1 MKTVERTLLAAAC
14 ALVMAGCARKDQ
26 APDTSGAGS
35 SSGAEAGAAPVA
47 AGPDGG
53 VTEQQVDGGH
63 PPSDQ
68 DARGSGTFSVKL
80 KPNGDVPPDDGIVPG
95 DYTMLLAAANVV
107 SGSAGGL
114 SVELESLDD
123 KKRRQT
129 LRVMLASSGTM
140 NIGYTY
146 EDGKTLHFTH
156 PPLPFTL
163 TDANYPADPHDARGH
178 AFAIGPVVTR
188 ETMQPNGIPSRSFV
202 HFKKFKLVVTD
213 ATVAADGK
221 LTMSCTFSGTS
232 VPDPYQPPAVY
243 SISGSFKITGAP
255 LGQTFKD

>member
-1 MKTVERTLLAAAC
+1 MKTVEQTLLAAAC
-14 ALVMAGCARKDQ
+14 ALVMAGCFTKDK
-26 APDTSGAGS
+26 APDTSGSGS
-35 SSGAEAGAAPVA
+35 SSSAEAGAAPEA
-47 AGPDGG
+47 GGPDGG
-53 VTEQQVDGGH
+53 VTEQQVRP

-68 DARGSGTFSVKL
+68 GARGSGTFSVKL
-80 KPNGDVPPDDGIVPG
+80 KPNGGVPPDDGIVPG
-95 DYTMLLAAANVV
+95 DYTMRVAAANVV

-123 KKRRQT
+123 KKQRQT

-140 NIGYTY
+140 DIRYTY
-146 EDGKTLHFTH
+146 EDAKTLHFTH

-163 TDANYPADPHDARGH
+163 TDADYPASPHDARGH
-178 AFAIGPVVTR
+178 GFAIGPVVTW
-188 ETMQPNGIPSRSFV
+188 EGMQPNGLPSRSFV
-202 HFKKFKLVVTD
+202 QFKKFKLVVTD
-213 ATVAADGK
+213 ATVADGK